1 MPRDYKSQRRQ
12 RTSRKAT
19 SRWPWFFTGL
29 AVGLFVALLVYL
41 SERVPDQIALIQARK
56 ESSEKETPKKGQPE
70 NQPTQPSY
78 DRPQFEFYTI
88 LPEMEITV
96 PDSEVQVATQ
106 PEPERKE
113 TDEASGSYMLQV
125 GSFQKLEQADELKAT
140 LALLG
145 FEAEIQ
151 SVAVNGGETW
161 HRVRLGPYTD
171 LARLNETRIR
181 LRKNNIE
188 ALLLKIKI

>member
-1 MPRDYKSQRRQ
+1 MPRDYKNPRR
-12 RTSRKAT
+12 RRSSRKQT

-41 SERVPDQIALIQARK
+41 SEHIPDQIALTRDREESSRK
-56 ESSEKETPKKGQPE
+56 EPPKKKQPE
-70 NQPTQPSY
+70 SQATQSSY
-78 DRPQFEFYTI
+78 ESPRFEFYTI

-106 PEPERKE
+106 PAPEPRE
-113 TDEASGSYMLQV
+113 TDEVSGSYMLQV
-125 GSFQKLEQADELKAT
+125 GSFQKLEQADQLKAT

-151 SVAVNGGETW
+151 SVAVSDGETW

-171 LARLNETRIR
+171 LALLNEARIR
-181 LRKNNIE
+181 LRENDIE
-188 ALLLKIKI
+188 ALLLKIKS

>member
-1 MPRDYKSQRRQ
+1 MPRDYKSHRR
-12 RTSRKAT
+12 RRSSRKGP

-29 AVGLFVALLVYL
+29 ALGLFVALFVYL
-41 SERVPDQIALIQARK
+41 RQYVPEQMASMQEHK
-56 ESSEKETPKKGQPE
+56 ESSRVERPKRTSTQSRS
-70 NQPTQPSY
+70 NQSSY

-106 PEPERKE
+106 PLPEPKE
-113 TDEASGSYMLQV
+113 KDETGGSYMLQV

-140 LALLG
+140 LALIG

-151 SVAVNGGETW
+151 SVAVAGGQTW

-181 LRKNNIE
+181 LRENNIE
-188 ALLLKIKI
+188 ALLLKIKS

>member
-12 RTSRKAT
+12 RTSRKGT

-41 SERVPDQIALIQARK
+41 SEHVPDQIASIQPRNK
-56 ESSEKETPKKGQPE
+56 PLDKETAKEAQPE
-70 NQPTQPSY
+70 NQRTRSSY
-78 DRPQFEFYTI
+78 NRPQFEFYTI

-106 PEPERKE
+106 PEPQPSE
-113 TDEASGSYMLQV
+113 TDKASGSYMLQV

-151 SVAVNGGETW
+151 SVPVNGGETW

-188 ALLLKIKI
+188 ALLLKIKS